1 MNDIQG
7 ILKQLFSI
15 SGVGNIKEKAT
26 YRFLRFSAIALSLAS
41 GYTTFQGF
49 CQYTPFVIALLLTL
63 GVQGLLYA
71 SAWKI
76 GAAIRSNN
84 LKFLQVV
91 IFSLTMLVSV
101 FFSYSSLLEVI
112 YKKDLRLSDE
122 LTEKQNQVAESV
134 SSIKDSISSKIDLT
148 KTYNEFKSQFI
159 VWNDT
164 ASKDV
169 AKYFAD
175 LTTTLDK
182 STARQ
187 KSLEYSLSKDKKNY
201 LTNPDSINQ
210 IHYSNSTSNEAYN
223 RNNRLFPSLTKYDR
237 CRILQVQHDS
247 IFKSII
253 SDNRLITIANISD
266 FQQKKRELFPLVL
279 GNKYS
284 SNSIEIP
291 DTLKKQLIQISE
303 INIFYDFLDSFN
315 VQDYSNIRDLKF
327 KSLKLIDKLPNSF
340 MIDFSKIKNSLL
352 DLDKYTGSEQH
363 QFVAS
368 VTLLNKG
375 HILAVGAF
383 SIAFLIDFL
392 VLFCGILGALPLSYL
407 TLKNYED
414 IESVME
420 SGMENIFSM
429 NGQTYNSAFKNKLQL
444 IISNSEPS
452 PIDIAFE
459 GYPTVLRTET
469 IQRLNLGADI
479 GILLSTFQANTFEGS
494 DDVYLRTRFIL
505 WAAENLNS

>member
-1 MNDIQG
+1 M
-7 ILKQLFSI
+7 
-15 SGVGNIKEKAT
+15 
-26 YRFLRFSAIALSLAS
+26 
-41 GYTTFQGF
+41 
-49 CQYTPFVIALLLTL
+49 
-63 GVQGLLYA
+63 
-71 SAWKI
+71 
-76 GAAIRSNN
+76 
-84 LKFLQVV
+84 
-91 IFSLTMLVSV
+91 
-101 FFSYSSLLEVI
+101 
-112 YKKDLRLSDE
+112 
-122 LTEKQNQVAESV
+122 
-134 SSIKDSISSKIDLT
+134 
-148 KTYNEFKSQFI
+148 
-159 VWNDT
+159 
-164 ASKDV
+164 
-169 AKYFAD
+169 
-175 LTTTLDK
+175 
-182 STARQ
+182 
-187 KSLEYSLSKDKKNY
+187 
-201 LTNPDSINQ
+201 
-210 IHYSNSTSNEAYN
+210 
-223 RNNRLFPSLTKYDR
+223 
-237 CRILQVQHDS
+237 
-247 IFKSII
+247 
-253 SDNRLITIANISD
+253 
-266 FQQKKRELFPLVL
+266 VL